1 MLIRM
6 TGLGTTLTTGI
17 GSALAAGVVAVG
29 GLMGSGTSSHH
40 TGSAFVIDASRARDG
55 RELVDPRLRELDAE
69 LRLPRTEAEAATDLR
84 YLAAQGYRLV
94 VAGPDSRAAAR
105 STGVQAAGLDG
116 TALHR

>member
-6 TGLGTTLTTGI
+6 MGFGTTLATGI

-40 TGSAFVIDASRARDG
+40 AGTALVIDASRARDG
-55 RELVDPRLRELDAE
+55 RELVAPRLRELDAE
-69 LRLPRTEAEAATDLR
+69 LRLPRSAAEAATDLR

-94 VAGPDSRAAAR
+94 VSGPDWRAAA
-105 STGVQAAGLDG
+105 AATGLDV
-116 TALHR
+116 TVLRR